1 MKSKVLYIDNVTTE
15 KYIKEYAD
23 KHKRNNNFSYVTF
36 SEYNSKVG
44 DIDHWHGDIFFNG
57 EKYTYFNDVAS
68 SYFVTDG
75 FDCIVG
81 YVNNEGCIDFAK
93 AGIQITYDN
102 ITSNRCEYFNT
113 NGFPN
118 GATYEFVSEIND
130 YVNVSGG
137 TWKIYADEGLTAV
150 NGVIHGTASLNKSYE
165 IILSYVFNV
174 EGKECITYA
183 NVSVNNTGNVKSLN
197 IIMPDTLAYGTIY
210 TPDIEVQPK
219 SAIQNVF
226 HWESNSNNIEFINRQ
241 TGTFKCNMPGN
252 VTITCTYTGN
262 SSGVPKT
269 FTINKVN
276 PHLSLSAFNKTNIS
290 GGSTTCHAHYDTH
303 GLSASAQWT
312 NASGNAT
319 SATVQSSL
327 QSKVVKFKLND
338 NYFYPNRAAIQFY
351 GSTPKLT
358 QNLYIQNVSADD
370 INYAYNTV
378 DFIVVAEAESSGEVD
393 TNYIFESTGGLSNYT
408 ITNIVPNGTTTFTYV
423 TAQITPNI
431 IAELYSENTN
441 DDEYLYYTEVTV
453 STTDKSFKKSE
464 PTKIPIRK

>member
-23 KHKRNNNFSYVTF
+23 KHKRNDNFSYVTF

-93 AGIQITYDN
+93 AGIRITYDN

-113 NGFPN
+113 NGFPD

-183 NVSVNNTGNVKSLN
+183 NVSVNNPGNVKSLN

-226 HWESNSNNIEFINRQ
+226 TWSSSSSNIEIINTQ
-241 TGTFKCNMPGN
+241 TGTFKCKSPGT
-252 VTITCTYTGN
+252 VTIKCSYTGN
-262 SSGVPKT
+262 SSGVSKT
-269 FTINKVN
+269 FTVNKVN
-276 PHLSLSAFNKTNIS
+276 PHLSLSAFNKTFV
-290 GGSTTCHAHYDTH
+290 STTCNAHYDTH
-303 GLSASAQWT
+303 GLSVSGYQWIG
-312 NASGNAT
+312 ASGT
-319 SATVQSSL
+319 SNTKATVSSAGI
-327 QSKVVKFKLND
+327 VKFILPN
-338 NYFYPNRAAIQFY
+338 NYFYPNTAAIQFY
-351 GSTPKLT
+351 GGTPKLT

-370 INYAYNTV
+370 INYEYNTV
-378 DFIVVAEAESSGEVD
+378 DFIVVAEAESSGAVD

-408 ITNIVPNGTTTFTYV
+408 ITNIEQNGTTTFTHV